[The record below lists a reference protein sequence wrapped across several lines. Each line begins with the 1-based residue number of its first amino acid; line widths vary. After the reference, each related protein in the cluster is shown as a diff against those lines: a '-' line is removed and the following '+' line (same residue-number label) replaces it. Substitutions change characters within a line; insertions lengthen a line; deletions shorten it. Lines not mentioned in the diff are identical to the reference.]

1 MIGGEIERNCSG
13 YQIEGKQKKITKKI
27 QKKKR
32 KDKI

>member
-13 YQIEGKQKKITKKI
+13 YQIEGKQKNNKK
-27 QKKKR
+27 QSTKKR